1 MDFKRGL
8 VRTRLGY
15 IHYRALGAGPAV
27 MLFHINQQSSALMR
41 ELMQALARIRHLR
54 HEIIPNGR
62 FCMSWERATDI
73 AARATPFL
81 RG

>member
-1 MDFKRGL
+1 MDFERGL

-27 MLFHINQQSSALMR
+27 MPFHISQQSSA
-41 ELMQALARIRHLR
+41 LMQALARIRHLR

-73 AARATPFL
+73 AARAAPFL
-81 RG
+81 RD